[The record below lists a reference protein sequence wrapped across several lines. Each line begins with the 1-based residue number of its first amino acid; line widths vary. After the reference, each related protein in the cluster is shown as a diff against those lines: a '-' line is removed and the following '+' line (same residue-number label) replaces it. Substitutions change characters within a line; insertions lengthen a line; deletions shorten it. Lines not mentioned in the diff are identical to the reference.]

1 MRIVRTDN
9 RYFVGFYGT
18 ADANSRDN
26 RGVQIAGRTSSKA
39 LWLGLALILLPA
51 VLVIGLE
58 IYQLARNVP
67 RLSESQ
73 ALVDHTIEA
82 MTTAQALGTALRDA
96 ERGQRGFL
104 ITGDE
109 AYLDPY
115 RSGVRQVPALF
126 AKLKQLTADN
136 PDQQRRWPDFE
147 HQITVKLTE
156 LQQTID
162 IRQKQGFDAARKIIE
177 GGVGEDSMRSIDDL
191 LDEAVAAERIL
202 LRKRQALGDE
212 AEHATALV
220 SIVGIAFAVAA
231 IALGCFVVTNGF
243 RRLLRSE
250 EALHQSESR
259 FRLMVSGIKDYAL
272 FMLDPDGRVVSW
284 NEGAAR
290 MKGYK
295 PEEILGRHFSCFYT
309 DEEARA
315 GAPERLL
322 EEAVAEGSAAA
333 EGWRARKDG
342 SLFWASV
349 LITAIRDDNGKLQ
362 GFAKLTR
369 DTTERVEAEAVLARE
384 TEERERAEEILRQ
397 SQKMEVLGQL
407 TGGIAH
413 DFNNMLAVVTGSLE
427 ILQLRLQSDDP
438 NIRDP
443 IRMAMEGADRSAAL
457 TQRLLAFSRR
467 QPLEPKPIDAN
478 KLVSGMSNLLHRALG
493 EGISIET
500 VLSAGLWTVFADVNQ
515 LESALLNLAVN
526 ARDAMPNG
534 GKLTIETANAYLD
547 EAYAAAHIE
556 VTEGQYV
563 MLAVT
568 DTGVGMSEET
578 IEKVFEP
585 FFTTKAAGHGTGLG
599 LSQVYGFVKQSEG
612 HAKIYSELSEGTT
625 VKLYLP
631 RFANDSTDTRD
642 PPRSEPASA
651 SERSETILLVE
662 DNELLLAST
671 TEMLQRHGYRV
682 LTAADGSTALH
693 TLEVEKDI
701 QLLFTDVGLPG
712 GLNGRQLADAAR
724 QLRPDLKVL
733 FTTGYTR
740 NAIIHQGR
748 LDPGVELIA
757 KPFTYAALL
766 AKIRRVM
773 GEEVA

>member
-1 MRIVRTDN
+1 M
-9 RYFVGFYGT
+9 
-18 ADANSRDN
+18 
-26 RGVQIAGRTSSKA
+26 
-39 LWLGLALILLPA
+39 
-51 VLVIGLE
+51 
-58 IYQLARNVP
+58 
-67 RLSESQ
+67 
-73 ALVDHTIEA
+73 
-82 MTTAQALGTALRDA
+82 
-96 ERGQRGFL
+96 
-104 ITGDE
+104 
-109 AYLDPY
+109 
-115 RSGVRQVPALF
+115 
-126 AKLKQLTADN
+126 
-136 PDQQRRWPDFE
+136 
-147 HQITVKLTE
+147 
-156 LQQTID
+156 
-162 IRQKQGFDAARKIIE
+162 
-177 GGVGEDSMRSIDDL
+177 
-191 LDEAVAAERIL
+191 
-202 LRKRQALGDE
+202 
-212 AEHATALV
+212 
-220 SIVGIAFAVAA
+220 
-231 IALGCFVVTNGF
+231 
-243 RRLLRSE
+243 
-250 EALHQSESR
+250 
-259 FRLMVSGIKDYAL
+259 
-272 FMLDPDGRVVSW
+272 
-284 NEGAAR
+284 
-290 MKGYK
+290 
-295 PEEILGRHFSCFYT
+295 
-309 DEEARA
+309 
-315 GAPERLL
+315 
-322 EEAVAEGSAAA
+322 
-333 EGWRARKDG
+333 
-342 SLFWASV
+342 
-349 LITAIRDDNGKLQ
+349 
-362 GFAKLTR
+362 
-369 DTTERVEAEAVLARE
+369 
-384 TEERERAEEILRQ
+384 
-397 SQKMEVLGQL
+397 
-407 TGGIAH
+407 
-413 DFNNMLAVVTGSLE
+413 
-427 ILQLRLQSDDP
+427 
-438 NIRDP
+438 
-443 IRMAMEGADRSAAL
+443 
-457 TQRLLAFSRR
+457 
-467 QPLEPKPIDAN
+467 
-478 KLVSGMSNLLHRALG
+478 
-493 EGISIET
+493 
-500 VLSAGLWTVFADVNQ
+500 FADVNQ

-631 RFANDSTDTRD
+631 RFANDNTDTRD

-724 QLRPDLKVL
+724 RLRPDLKVL

>member
-1 MRIVRTDN
+1 
-9 RYFVGFYGT
+9 
-18 ADANSRDN
+18 
-26 RGVQIAGRTSSKA
+26 
-39 LWLGLALILLPA
+39 
-51 VLVIGLE
+51 
-58 IYQLARNVP
+58 
-67 RLSESQ
+67 
-73 ALVDHTIEA
+73 
-82 MTTAQALGTALRDA
+82 
-96 ERGQRGFL
+96 
-104 ITGDE
+104 
-109 AYLDPY
+109 
-115 RSGVRQVPALF
+115 
-126 AKLKQLTADN
+126 
-136 PDQQRRWPDFE
+136 
-147 HQITVKLTE
+147 
-156 LQQTID
+156 
-162 IRQKQGFDAARKIIE
+162 
-177 GGVGEDSMRSIDDL
+177 
-191 LDEAVAAERIL
+191 
-202 LRKRQALGDE
+202 
-212 AEHATALV
+212 
-220 SIVGIAFAVAA
+220 
-231 IALGCFVVTNGF
+231 
-243 RRLLRSE
+243 
-250 EALHQSESR
+250 
-259 FRLMVSGIKDYAL
+259 
-272 FMLDPDGRVVSW
+272 
-284 NEGAAR
+284 
-290 MKGYK
+290 
-295 PEEILGRHFSCFYT
+295 
-309 DEEARA
+309 
-315 GAPERLL
+315 
-322 EEAVAEGSAAA
+322 
-333 EGWRARKDG
+333 
-342 SLFWASV
+342 
-349 LITAIRDDNGKLQ
+349 
-362 GFAKLTR
+362 
-369 DTTERVEAEAVLARE
+369 
-384 TEERERAEEILRQ
+384 
-397 SQKMEVLGQL
+397 MEVLGQL

-625 VKLYLP
+625 LKLYLP
-631 RFANDSTDTRD
+631 RFANDNTDTRD
-642 PPRSEPASA
+642 PGRSEPASA

>member
-1 MRIVRTDN
+1 
-9 RYFVGFYGT
+9 
-18 ADANSRDN
+18 
-26 RGVQIAGRTSSKA
+26 
-39 LWLGLALILLPA
+39 
-51 VLVIGLE
+51 
-58 IYQLARNVP
+58 
-67 RLSESQ
+67 
-73 ALVDHTIEA
+73 
-82 MTTAQALGTALRDA
+82 
-96 ERGQRGFL
+96 
-104 ITGDE
+104 
-109 AYLDPY
+109 
-115 RSGVRQVPALF
+115 
-126 AKLKQLTADN
+126 
-136 PDQQRRWPDFE
+136 
-147 HQITVKLTE
+147 
-156 LQQTID
+156 
-162 IRQKQGFDAARKIIE
+162 
-177 GGVGEDSMRSIDDL
+177 
-191 LDEAVAAERIL
+191 
-202 LRKRQALGDE
+202 
-212 AEHATALV
+212 
-220 SIVGIAFAVAA
+220 
-231 IALGCFVVTNGF
+231 
-243 RRLLRSE
+243 
-250 EALHQSESR
+250 
-259 FRLMVSGIKDYAL
+259 
-272 FMLDPDGRVVSW
+272 
-284 NEGAAR
+284 
-290 MKGYK
+290 
-295 PEEILGRHFSCFYT
+295 
-309 DEEARA
+309 
-315 GAPERLL
+315 
-322 EEAVAEGSAAA
+322 
-333 EGWRARKDG
+333 
-342 SLFWASV
+342 
-349 LITAIRDDNGKLQ
+349 
-362 GFAKLTR
+362 
-369 DTTERVEAEAVLARE
+369 
-384 TEERERAEEILRQ
+384 
-397 SQKMEVLGQL
+397 
-407 TGGIAH
+407 
-413 DFNNMLAVVTGSLE
+413 
-427 ILQLRLQSDDP
+427 
-438 NIRDP
+438 
-443 IRMAMEGADRSAAL
+443 
-457 TQRLLAFSRR
+457 
-467 QPLEPKPIDAN
+467 
-478 KLVSGMSNLLHRALG
+478 MSNLLHRALG

-631 RFANDSTDTRD
+631 RFANDNTDTRD

-724 QLRPDLKVL
+724 RLRPDLKVL

>member
-1 MRIVRTDN
+1 M
-9 RYFVGFYGT
+9 
-18 ADANSRDN
+18 
-26 RGVQIAGRTSSKA
+26 
-39 LWLGLALILLPA
+39 
-51 VLVIGLE
+51 
-58 IYQLARNVP
+58 
-67 RLSESQ
+67 
-73 ALVDHTIEA
+73 
-82 MTTAQALGTALRDA
+82 
-96 ERGQRGFL
+96 
-104 ITGDE
+104 
-109 AYLDPY
+109 
-115 RSGVRQVPALF
+115 
-126 AKLKQLTADN
+126 
-136 PDQQRRWPDFE
+136 
-147 HQITVKLTE
+147 
-156 LQQTID
+156 
-162 IRQKQGFDAARKIIE
+162 
-177 GGVGEDSMRSIDDL
+177 
-191 LDEAVAAERIL
+191 
-202 LRKRQALGDE
+202 
-212 AEHATALV
+212 
-220 SIVGIAFAVAA
+220 
-231 IALGCFVVTNGF
+231 
-243 RRLLRSE
+243 
-250 EALHQSESR
+250 
-259 FRLMVSGIKDYAL
+259 
-272 FMLDPDGRVVSW
+272 
-284 NEGAAR
+284 
-290 MKGYK
+290 
-295 PEEILGRHFSCFYT
+295 
-309 DEEARA
+309 
-315 GAPERLL
+315 
-322 EEAVAEGSAAA
+322 
-333 EGWRARKDG
+333 
-342 SLFWASV
+342 
-349 LITAIRDDNGKLQ
+349 Q

-369 DTTERVEAEAVLARE
+369 DTTERVEAEAALARE

-612 HAKIYSELSEGTT
+612 HVKIYSEPSEGTT

-693 TLEVEKDI
+693 TLEVAKDI

-773 GEEVA
+773 GEQVA